1 MCFVESAVAVKT
13 VSSHKGALLLL
24 VEDILHIYKSHAGK
38 IEVDTCPVEL
48 LIEERHIKSRGIES
62 GNIASGDKIG
72 ELGCDDVKCRL
83 VGHILIGDM
92 VDCSRFL
99 GYVHTGIDSAGMHG
113 LAPVGVDLDDRNLHD
128 AVVGYGRAGGLK
140 IKKLLAAQVGVSFTI
155 SYRISR

>member
-72 ELGCDDVKCRL
+72 ELGCEDVK
-83 VGHILIGDM
+83 
-92 VDCSRFL
+92 S
-99 GYVHTGIDSAGMHG
+99 
-113 LAPVGVDLDDRNLHD
+113 
-128 AVVGYGRAGGLK
+128 
-140 IKKLLAAQVGVSFTI
+140 
-155 SYRISR
+155 